1 MKRVLKGSDPRSEKK
16 SESNILKNMK
26 VKAETWWIESMKV
39 KIQLAGKP
47 LFRNTGK
54 WSMGI
59 SKGGVGIL

>member
-1 MKRVLKGSDPRSEKK
+1 
-16 SESNILKNMK
+16 MK

-54 WSMGI
+54 WYPGI